1 MLLQNKMIS
10 KMRHRYDSKVGTYR
24 ENVKVS
30 MINKLKAIHG
40 KYVQCAGT
48 IG

>member
-1 MLLQNKMIS
+1 MTQKLVLI
-10 KMRHRYDSKVGTYR
+10 R

-30 MINKLKAIHG
+30 MINKLKGIHG

-48 IG
+48 IR